1 MAFRR
6 RTPRTALTWFEK
18 VYDRILDREL
28 KDYPHTLE
36 SQTLNKLQSVAAVLC
51 IYADKD
57 LHIHHMSKQ
66 FLAHRIGLKD
76 TDFLVALRDLVNMGL
91 LRLTPRRGSIAG
103 SFQLLIPERT
113 QHPQDPH
120 SASNHRQINHDRN
133 RESRRARR
141 AHRPRNH
148 LIAFPTVWSSTP
160 KWRPSAAT
168 VTPWSRIPAASA
180 AIRWYTDVVGGS
192 RNSSST
198 KVHNLCEHVHQQ

>member
-1 MAFRR
+1 MLE
-6 RTPRTALTWFEK
+6 TKKNKGMHE

-91 LRLTPRRGSIAG
+91 LRLTPHRGNTTG
-103 SFQLLIPERT
+103 SFELLIPGRA

-120 SASNHRQINHDRN
+120 SA
-133 RESRRARR
+133 
-141 AHRPRNH
+141 
-148 LIAFPTVWSSTP
+148 
-160 KWRPSAAT
+160 
-168 VTPWSRIPAASA
+168 
-180 AIRWYTDVVGGS
+180 
-192 RNSSST
+192 
-198 KVHNLCEHVHQQ
+198 